1 MGEVHTFLEEER
13 LCSMASRAGTAVS
26 MRPSPAPL
34 SLTGHL
40 SDELADCVQSG
51 CVGVNIFLMLTETR
65 KNIFLQKP
73 PSSAASRMS
82 SAL

>member
-13 LCSMASRAGTAVS
+13 PCSMASKAGTAVS
-26 MRPSPAPL
+26 MRCLRL
-34 SLTGHL
+34 SRHL

-51 CVGVNIFLMLTETR
+51 CVGLNIFLTLTETR